1 MKLAEALILRSDIK
15 KRMEQI
21 RQRLL
26 RNATVQQ
33 GEKPAEDPEVLLV
46 ELERLAKDFERLIQ
60 QINRT
65 NAVTPFEAGLTLSDA
80 IAARDV
86 LVLKH
91 SIYSDLAYS
100 ATIQQ
105 EVRTKSEVKFKSAV
119 NVTQVRQQADLLA
132 RLHRELD
139 TKIQEMNWKTD
150 LAE

>member
-26 RNATVQQ
+26 RNAKVQQ
-33 GEKPAEDPEVLLV
+33 GEKPAEDPEALLV

-65 NAVTPFEAGLTLSDA
+65 NAATPFEAGLTLSDA

-119 NVTQVRQQADLLA
+119 NVTQVREQADLMA

-150 LAE
+150 LAQ